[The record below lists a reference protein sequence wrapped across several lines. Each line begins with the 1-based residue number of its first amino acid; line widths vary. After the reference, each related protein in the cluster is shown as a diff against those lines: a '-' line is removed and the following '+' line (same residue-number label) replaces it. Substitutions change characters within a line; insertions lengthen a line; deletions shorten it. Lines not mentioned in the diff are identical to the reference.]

1 MPINAF
7 GAEVIN
13 GFVILDSQW
22 NTAKT
27 TRTIIG
33 LRLDGEEYV
42 TAVAGK
48 VGVTEWHA
56 GHYFHTNHTR
66 NAFERALA
74 DYRSR

>member
-1 MPINAF
+1 MPINVF
-7 GAEVIN
+7 GSEVIN

-42 TAVAGK
+42 TACAGPI
-48 VGVTEWHA
+48 GVTEWVS
-56 GHYFHTNHTR
+56 GHYFHTVYDG
-66 NAFERALA
+66 NAFEKALA
-74 DYRSR
+74 DYKAR